1 MKALI
6 VTLSCLM
13 WGVTACQSLQSGSG
27 FKYEAGEGLDR
38 KKGLYKPSAKAGSD
52 TLRLIQERESKQI
65 CDESERIQEL
75 CTKGSLFNEPPLMT
89 STSILFCLSLKEGEL
104 TYECMTT
111 LVGYAISQDRL
122 NSCDNSKLEFY
133 EMLECLENLTKE

>member
-1 MKALI
+1 MKLMSVAILI
-6 VTLSCLM
+6 FSLS
-13 WGVTACQSLQSGSG
+13 ACRSLQSGSG
-27 FKYEAGEGLDR
+27 VKYEAGEGRDR
-38 KKGLYKPSAKAGSD
+38 KKGLYKPSTKAGPD

-89 STSILFCLSLKEGEL
+89 STSILFCLSFKEGEL

-122 NSCDNSKLEFY
+122 NSCDNSKLGFY